1 MSNGNNGNRSSAG
14 PTWEAT
20 SGFFPLIFAR
30 RNGNGQK
37 PAGGPGNG
45 SEFLREHA
53 RSAKP
58 PLAAEKKGDRR
69 GESYHDDDVGE
80 LIQQL
85 MARHTEG
92 LKVTPREDGWETAR

>member
-1 MSNGNNGNRSSAG
+1 MSSG

-20 SGFFPLIFAR
+20 SGFFPLVA

-45 SEFLREHA
+45 SEFSREHA

-58 PLAAEKKGDRR
+58 PLAVEKKGSHGGEKDRAD
-69 GESYHDDDVGE
+69 EMEE

-85 MARHTEG
+85 RTRHAEG
-92 LKVTPREDGWETAR
+92 SKVTPKEDGWETAR